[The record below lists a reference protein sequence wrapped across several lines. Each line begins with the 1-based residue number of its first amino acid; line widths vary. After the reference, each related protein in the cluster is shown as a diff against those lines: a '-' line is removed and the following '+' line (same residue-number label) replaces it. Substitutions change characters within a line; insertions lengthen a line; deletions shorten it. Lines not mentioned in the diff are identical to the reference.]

1 MSLQK
6 TINEDLK
13 QSIKSKD
20 EKKLSTLRMIKSD
33 IQYELTKTGE
43 SELSD
48 EKIIAILKKGA
59 KSRRETAEEYKKA
72 NRLDLAQKEEEEEQI
87 ILQYLP
93 KGPSSTEIEAFI
105 RSLVAESPPKSLS
118 DAGRYTGKV
127 MQNFKGQNVDGSE
140 IANLVKSVIQEKL

>member
-33 IQYELTKTGE
+33 IQYELTKTGD
-43 SELSD
+43 SDLSD
-48 EKIIAILKKGA
+48 EKVIAILKKNA
-59 KSRRETAEEYKKA
+59 KSRHETAEEYKKA
-72 NRLDLAQKEEEEEQI
+72 DRLDLAQKELEEEQI

-93 KGPSSTEIEAFI
+93 KGPSSTEIEAFV
-105 RSLVAESPPKSLS
+105 RSLVAETPPKSLS
-118 DAGRYTGKV
+118 DVGRYTGKV

-140 IANLVKSVIQEKL
+140 ISNLVKSVIQEKL